1 MAKYNLKDYTN
12 YIGNVFSEL
21 TILSIGDP
29 IGGNKR
35 TRMCV
40 CECSCG
46 ETVERNF
53 FQVRNGKIKSCGH
66 LRSQNAKSHLAKV
79 DHKKGGE
86 THNKS
91 GKPSSNNTLG
101 IKNVYWV
108 ESEKLYVVSIKR
120 NGKLLRR
127 RSKTLAGAL
136 EAKKQLLETLSS
148 NT

>member
-1 MAKYNLKDYTN
+1 MTKYNLKDYTS
-12 YIGNVFSEL
+12 YIGNIFGEL

-35 TRMCV
+35 TRMCI
-40 CECSCG
+40 CKCSCG

-66 LRSQNAKSHLAKV
+66 LRSQNAKNRLAKV
-79 DHKKGGE
+79 DHRKGGE
-86 THNKS
+86 TRNKS
-91 GKPSSNNTLG
+91 DKPSSNNTLG

-108 ESEKLYVVSIKR
+108 ESENLYVVSIKR

-136 EAKKQLLETLSS
+136 EAKKQLLQKLSS

>member
-79 DHKKGGE
+79 DHKNNCWKRYLVILNQVMF
-86 THNKS
+86 TLKKS
-91 GKPSSNNTLG
+91 
-101 IKNVYWV
+101 
-108 ESEKLYVVSIKR
+108 
-120 NGKLLRR
+120 
-127 RSKTLAGAL
+127 
-136 EAKKQLLETLSS
+136 
-148 NT
+148 